1 MKWFHLLLFRKK
13 RFTFIIYIF
22 NRNLALKSDRIKY
35 FIICHIFFTKT
46 QVLGI
51 FFMSCYVHYFSS
63 SLCWDFFIS
72 NSRKNASTLYIREMF
87 GRHQHTQ
94 RNHSHL
100 VVEGITTFTISTDT
114 CPVKIT
120 TMRKRLFYA
129 DCHFLLLSLCDI
141 YKKSFCTESF
151 SDQLSPL
158 HSHIDAKFLKMSGWL
173 NVEYICKLWT
183 SWFKWFHCSML
194 MPAKYLIEKVYAIW

>member
-1 MKWFHLLLFRKK
+1 MTEWK
-13 RFTFIIYIF
+13 TSEYVIF
-22 NRNLALKSDRIKY
+22 LEYLA
-35 FIICHIFFTKT
+35 KT
-46 QVLGI
+46 QVLGLLMHFI
-51 FFMSCYVHYFSS
+51 FPLLHVEI
-63 SLCWDFFIS
+63 FIS
-72 NSRKNASTLYIREMF
+72 NSRKNAFTLYIREMF

-100 VVEGITTFTISTDT
+100 VVEGITTFTISADT

-158 HSHIDAKFLKMSGWL
+158 HSHIDAKFLKMYGFK
-173 NVEYICKLWT
+173 NVE
-183 SWFKWFHCSML
+183 
-194 MPAKYLIEKVYAIW
+194 

>member
-1 MKWFHLLLFRKK
+1 MTEWK
-13 RFTFIIYIF
+13 TSEYVIF
-22 NRNLALKSDRIKY
+22 LEYLA
-35 FIICHIFFTKT
+35 KT
-46 QVLGI
+46 QVLGLLMHFI
-51 FFMSCYVHYFSS
+51 FPLLHVEI
-63 SLCWDFFIS
+63 FIS
-72 NSRKNASTLYIREMF
+72 NCRKNAFTLYIREMF

-100 VVEGITTFTISTDT
+100 VVEGITTFTISADT

-158 HSHIDAKFLKMSGWL
+158 HSHIDAKFLKMYGFK
-173 NVEYICKLWT
+173 NVE
-183 SWFKWFHCSML
+183 
-194 MPAKYLIEKVYAIW
+194 

>member
-1 MKWFHLLLFRKK
+1 MSYFFYKNPSTRHFFHVMLCTLF
-13 RFTFIIYIF
+13 
-22 NRNLALKSDRIKY
+22 SP
-35 FIICHIFFTKT
+35 
-46 QVLGI
+46 
-51 FFMSCYVHYFSS
+51 FSM
-63 SLCWDFFIS
+63 LRFFIS

-100 VVEGITTFTISTDT
+100 VVEGITTFTISADT

-141 YKKSFCTESF
+141 YKKSFCSTESF

-158 HSHIDAKFLKMSGWL
+158 HSHIDAKFLKMSG
-173 NVEYICKLWT
+173 
-183 SWFKWFHCSML
+183 
-194 MPAKYLIEKVYAIW
+194 

>member
-1 MKWFHLLLFRKK
+1 M
-13 RFTFIIYIF
+13 
-22 NRNLALKSDRIKY
+22 SY
-35 FIICHIFFTKT
+35 FIFPLLHIE
-46 QVLGI
+46 I
-51 FFMSCYVHYFSS
+51 
-63 SLCWDFFIS
+63 FIS
-72 NSRKNASTLYIREMF
+72 NSRKNVFTLYIREMF

-100 VVEGITTFTISTDT
+100 VVEGITTFTISADT

-158 HSHIDAKFLKMSGWL
+158 HSHIDAKFLKMSGFE
-173 NVEYICKLWT
+173 NVE
-183 SWFKWFHCSML
+183 
-194 MPAKYLIEKVYAIW
+194 